1 MPANCQTPPFVLLDY
16 STASVSGGNVRL
28 EWATLVEFKNTGFNL
43 WRAMKDEAGK
53 FINLT
58 KLNGSLILA
67 KGDTQESASYSFEDN
82 SAAPS
87 VTYYYAIE
95 DIDTNGERSR
105 HDEIRVEVKP
115 LSISPAVCMLY
126 GVQDQGL
133 NDSVFF
139 AIDLETNEVTQ
150 LGEMYEG
157 YDIEAMAIHRETN
170 IIYVASGNNTSNGLP
185 KGHLYM
191 LDAETGSLISLGATG
206 FKEIGGLA
214 FDSEG
219 VLWAWAKGDGLAKLD
234 IETAQGSLI
243 LPSEALLEDL
253 SSSRDGKLLY
263 GCLQVELWSYK
274 PDTDALTLK
283 CSNLALETEA
293 VEMLLDGKL
302 LLGRH
307 QDKTLLLHA
316 LDIPTC
322 EMVASLNIPIPY
334 NDVEGLALPHAAC
347 MP

>member
-1 MPANCQTPPFVLLDY
+1 VFVVTASPPHKEAATAIAQAKLQEVKAHVILTGTCGDEAADKALYQNIADETGGTFQWLPKGETPAAEIEAII
-16 STASVSGGNVRL
+16 STAINESLTEVVEMVR
-28 EWATLVEFKNTGFNL
+28 EREEETE
-43 WRAMKDEAGK
+43 
-53 FINLT
+53 I
-58 KLNGSLILA
+58 S
-67 KGDTQESASYSFEDN
+67 
-82 SAAPS
+82 SAA
-87 VTYYYAIE
+87 
-95 DIDTNGERSR
+95 
-105 HDEIRVEVKP
+105 
-115 LSISPAVCMLY
+115 CMLY
-126 GVQDQGL
+126 GVQDKGL
-133 NDSVFF
+133 NDSIFF

-234 IETAQGSLI
+234 IETAQGTLI

-283 CSNLALETEA
+283 CSNLAFETEA

-322 EMVASLNIPIPY
+322 AMVESLNIPIPY